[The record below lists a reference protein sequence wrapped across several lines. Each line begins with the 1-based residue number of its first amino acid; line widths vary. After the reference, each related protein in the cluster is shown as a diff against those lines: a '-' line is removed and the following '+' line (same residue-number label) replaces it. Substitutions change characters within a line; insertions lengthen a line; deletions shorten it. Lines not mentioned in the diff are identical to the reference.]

1 MTNLTSELVNQIV
14 HEQIS
19 KNQKEIMNHI
29 TDGTDDTMS
38 TEQVT
43 AYMIA
48 NSIRISTQ
56 LSVKIVLELLFQSN
70 VVQELDTKTLLKQ
83 LSSIQKD

>member
-1 MTNLTSELVNQIV
+1 
-14 HEQIS
+14 
-19 KNQKEIMNHI
+19 MNHI